1 MRTPLCTVS
10 TKTDRKAAKF
20 QPFAILD
27 PPLRQWD
34 RTRMTATNLR
44 PRSSRWICAAALLA
58 LSPALMAAG
67 QTGYYRWTDDKGATQ
82 FTQQPPAGR
91 PSEFVRTATGTSS
104 KVEAGAAETGS
115 TTTGTEPQATGEKPA
130 SGGLEGVPDKDPAK
144 CEQTRNTQ
152 GILNSSARIREK
164 GPDGEYR
171 YLNPDEIA
179 EQKRLAE
186 EAIKI
191 YCN

>member
-1 MRTPLCTVS
+1 
-10 TKTDRKAAKF
+10 
-20 QPFAILD
+20 
-27 PPLRQWD
+27 
-34 RTRMTATNLR
+34 MTANLLR
-44 PRSSRWICAAALLA
+44 PQATRSSRLFCAAALLA
-58 LSPALMAAG
+58 LSPALFAAG

-82 FTQQPPAGR
+82 FTQQPPPGR

-104 KVEAGAAETGS
+104 KVEAGATDSGSAPTGAEQ
-115 TTTGTEPQATGEKPA
+115 QAAGEKPA
-130 SGGLEGVPDKDPAK
+130 SGGLEGVPAKDPAK

-164 GPDGEYR
+164 GADGEYR
-171 YLNPDEIA
+171 YLAPEEIA

-191 YCN
+191 YCD

>member
-1 MRTPLCTVS
+1 
-10 TKTDRKAAKF
+10 
-20 QPFAILD
+20 
-27 PPLRQWD
+27 
-34 RTRMTATNLR
+34 MTATNLR
-44 PRSSRWICAAALLA
+44 LRSSRWICAAALVA
-58 LSPALMAAG
+58 LSPVLMAAG
-67 QTGYYRWTDDKGATQ
+67 QTGYYRWIDDKGAPQ
-82 FTQQPPAGR
+82 FTQKPPADR

-104 KVEAGAAETGS
+104 KVEAGSDESAPDAAADQQT
-115 TTTGTEPQATGEKPA
+115 AANKPA
-130 SGGLEGVPDKDPAK
+130 TGGLEGVPDKDPAK

>member
-1 MRTPLCTVS
+1 
-10 TKTDRKAAKF
+10 
-20 QPFAILD
+20 
-27 PPLRQWD
+27 
-34 RTRMTATNLR
+34 MTALR
-44 PRSSRWICAAALLA
+44 SPSLAPRTLRRICAAALLVIA
-58 LSPALMAAG
+58 PTLLAAS

-104 KVEAGAAETGS
+104 KVESDTDSDTAPAAGSEQQ
-115 TTTGTEPQATGEKPA
+115 PATAKPE
-130 SGGLEGVPDKDPAK
+130 SGGLEGVPAKDPAK
-144 CEQTRNTQ
+144 CEQTKSTL

-164 GPDGEYR
+164 GADGEYR

-179 EQKRLAE
+179 EQKRLAD